1 MPNNYKDFADRVM
14 LDDAAW
20 QSFMRRCVVI
30 CKAGV
35 YGHKSPE
42 TVAVAALRGMSLG
55 LGFMESLDAVKVI
68 HGTPQI
74 RGAQAVALVRARLPG
89 AQLECVTDDDK
100 RHTEAVWNMARPGED
115 AKAFR
120 VTLEDAQRA
129 GLTKSQTWTKYTDR
143 MLKWW
148 AASIGCQELFGD
160 VLSIAVESGGGGDE
174 LEAEP
179 APVAELEPVSDVP
192 PPAQPQSAAI
202 ATQVVDAEVV
212 EGDESDLPVQLQGDP
227 AIIQFI
233 DVSQDIEALEGGER
247 LSMGEAVMTSDGI
260 RVRAKSIRC
269 DDGNRLSFEK
279 QDGDQWHGIFFG
291 DVIADPFELRK
302 QAKLLGAQIV
312 KRGVSWIEIAV
323 SGEMGGI

>member
-1 MPNNYKDFADRVM
+1 M

-74 RGAQAVALVRARLPG
+74 RGAQAVALVRSRLPG
-89 AQLECVTDDDK
+89 AQLECVTHDDK
-100 RHTEAVWNMARPGED
+100 RNTEAVWKMARPGED
-115 AKAFR
+115 AKVFR
-120 VTLEDAQRA
+120 VTLEDAKRA
-129 GLTKSQTWTKYTDR
+129 GLTKSQTWTKYPDR

-148 AASIGCQELFGD
+148 AASQGCQELFGD
-160 VLSIAVESGGGGDE
+160 VLSIAVESGGGDD

-179 APVAELEPVSDVP
+179 AIHAAAATVAEFEPVSEALAPEQRKVVN
-192 PPAQPQSAAI
+192 AV
-202 ATQVVDAEVV
+202 VVDAA
-212 EGDESDLPVQLQGDP
+212 EGDDSDLPVQLQGDP

-247 LSMGEAVMTSDGI
+247 LSMGAAVMTSDGI

-279 QDGDQWHGIFFG
+279 QEGDSWHGIFFG
-291 DVIADPFELRK
+291 DVISDPYELRE
-302 QAKLLGAQIV
+302 QAKRLGAQIV

-323 SGEMGGI
+323 SGEMGGL